1 MKKKVITFIII
12 LLCLL
17 LPVAVAFGIIMK
29 NLSPDP
35 AEGTVSSISLSFEE
49 REQRVEDKKEIEFF
63 ISAVKSGSPI
73 EKTAHPLEQYRHLEI
88 VFHKLNHDVSYH
100 VYLSDS
106 ENDCVYTDGE
116 GNLFLFSA
124 QTAKTLQGHP
134 LLGGYGLSFSDCP
147 TVSVINQEVEYKGEK
162 VKGEWNYIDSDGK
175 EKNDK
180 ISLSGESKA
189 VLSRGEDLCLQFSIQ
204 PDYCGILLL
213 NEKGEIL
220 YSGPYDEIKPIDLE
234 KDSNLTLSVTC
245 DWYEDKERS
254 YHGSLEYEFHLFYD
268 LKTECE
274 LSTTV
279 LAPGEE
285 LVVRVL
291 HSSSPQIAVTPAFST
306 DGVKVKKIGD
316 VWEATV
322 TVSSAAKEGESSV
335 MVMGSDIDEA
345 FPVTI
350 LPAA

>member
-1 MKKKVITFIII
+1 MKKKVLTFFII

-17 LPVAVAFGIIMK
+17 LPVAVAFGIIME

-35 AEGTVSSISLSFEE
+35 EQGTVSSISLSFGE
-49 REQRVEDKKEIEFF
+49 REQTVNKKEEIDFF

-73 EKTAHPLEQYRHLEI
+73 EKTAHPLEEYRHLEI

-116 GNLFLFSA
+116 GKLFLFPA
-124 QTAKTLQGHP
+124 ETAKKLQGHS
-134 LLGGYGLSFSDCP
+134 LLGGYGLSFADCP
-147 TVSVINQEVEYKGEK
+147 SVSVINQETEYKGEK

-175 EKNDK
+175 EQNEK
-180 ISLSGESKA
+180 ISLFGESKA
-189 VLSRGEDLCLQFSIQ
+189 VLSRGETLNLQFSIK
-204 PDYCGILLL
+204 PDYCSILLL

-220 YSGPYDEIKPIDLE
+220 YSGSYEEIKPIDLE
-234 KDSNLTLSVTC
+234 ADSNLTLSVTC
-245 DWYEDKERS
+245 DWYEDEERS
-254 YHGSLEYEFHLFYD
+254 YCGSLEYEFQLFYD

-274 LSTTV
+274 LSSTV

-291 HSSSPQIAVTPAFST
+291 HSSSPQIAVTPTFST
-306 DGVKVKKIGD
+306 DGVRVKKIGD

-322 TVSSAAKEGESSV
+322 TVSKTAKEGESSV
-335 MVMGSDIDEA
+335 MVMGSDIDET
-345 FPVTI
+345 FTVTI